1 MRRLPAIFSDIDGV
15 LVRGKYKIPRSD
27 IALQYIRDPLTK
39 ILPKYAHSP
48 SAQIPFVALTNGGG
62 KLEITKANELN
73 SVLHLTG
80 PQMLGKKNLVMNFS
94 PIRPIMKNYH
104 NKIVLITGVGDVEEV
119 ALDCGLNKYVTCE
132 EYAAIFPYLVPLS
145 RRVWDDRWKA
155 IENVKKRLK
164 ITDDKFFDDPFQIEA
179 VFVLNDVLKWEEN
192 IQIILDL
199 LTTTDGKIAQK
210 QPENP
215 PDSHIPVYC
224 VNNDFQYADQFRLP
238 RLAFGPFTRSLEHIY
253 KLTYNKDIKID
264 ICGKPF
270 KVTFEYAK
278 KVADEL
284 AETGISNCY
293 MIGDNPRGDIR
304 GANDMGWTSILVRT
318 GVFEEQENC
327 RVDPAKYVVK
337 DFYDAV
343 KLIFKLEGLD
353 CKL

>member
-27 IALQYIRDPLTK
+27 VALQYVRDPLAK
-39 ILPKYAHSP
+39 ILPQYAHSP

-62 KLEITKANELN
+62 KLEITKANDLN
-73 SVLHLTG
+73 SMLHLTG

-94 PIRPIMKNYH
+94 PLRPIMKNYH
-104 NKIVLITGVGDVEEV
+104 NKIVMITGVDNVTGV
-119 ALDCGLNKYVTCE
+119 ALDCGLNKYVTCD

-145 RRVWDDRWKA
+145 RRVWDDRWQV
-155 IENVKKRLK
+155 IENVKKRLE
-164 ITDDKFFDDPFQIEA
+164 ITDDQFFEDPFQIEA
-179 VFVLNDVLKWEEN
+179 VFVLNDVLRWEEN
-192 IQIILDL
+192 VQIILDL
-199 LTTTDGKIAQK
+199 LTTTNGKIAQK

-270 KVTFEYAK
+270 KVTFEYASK
-278 KVADEL
+278 
-284 AETGISNCY
+284 
-293 MIGDNPRGDIR
+293 
-304 GANDMGWTSILVRT
+304 
-318 GVFEEQENC
+318 
-327 RVDPAKYVVK
+327 
-337 DFYDAV
+337 
-343 KLIFKLEGLD
+343 
-353 CKL
+353 